1 MQSHHTLFRFSL
13 LRAWG
18 SPTIPAKNLL
28 IPQYLTKFLSPYQ
41 TLITP
46 PPLNKNLKIFILQP
60 NKNFI
65 FSGSHCSCTI
75 FVSISYPLHTQVIL
89 ILILS
94 VGVHKKGSKFQ
105 NNSSLGSHHL
115 QKKSSQAELL
125 IPTPPPP
132 PPHTGEGISLHPL
145 MLFWKTLL
153 FG

>member
-1 MQSHHTLFRFSL
+1 MGKSHNTSRKFAHPPISHQIF
-13 LRAWG
+13 
-18 SPTIPAKNLL
+18 IPLPNVNH
-28 IPQYLTKFLSPYQ
+28 SS
-41 TLITP
+41 
-46 PPLNKNLKIFILQP
+46 PLNKNLKIFILQP

-75 FVSISYPLHTQVIL
+75 FVSMSYPLHMQVIL

-105 NNSSLGSHHL
+105 NNSSLGSHQL
-115 QKKSSQAELL
+115 QKKSSQAEPL
-125 IPTPPPP
+125 ILTPPPSP
-132 PPHTGEGISLHPL
+132 PPHTHTHTGEGISLHPL

>member
-13 LRAWG
+13 MRAWG
-18 SPTIPAKNLL
+18 SPTIPAENLL

-41 TLITP
+41 MLITP
-46 PPLNKNLKIFILQP
+46 LPPLNKNLKIFILQP

-75 FVSISYPLHTQVIL
+75 FVLISYPLHTQVIL

-94 VGVHKKGSKFQ
+94 VSVHNKGSKFQ

-125 IPTPPPP
+125 ILNSRYPPR
-132 PPHTGEGISLHPL
+132 
-145 MLFWKTLL
+145 FK
-153 FG
+153 